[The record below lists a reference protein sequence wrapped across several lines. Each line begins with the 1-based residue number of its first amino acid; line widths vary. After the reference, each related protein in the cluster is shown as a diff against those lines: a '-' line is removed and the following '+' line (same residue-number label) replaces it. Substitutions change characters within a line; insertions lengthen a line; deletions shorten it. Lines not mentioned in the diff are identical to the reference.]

1 MRRANLLAVAA
12 VIMACVRPSAS
23 FCVALRPLAA
33 ASALGGK
40 SQERTTRIV
49 MQQAENSWNFGRFA
63 KTFGF
68 FNGNPLLKLI
78 PFAPSGE
85 PSVKQP
91 DPVVSGNE
99 LVLWNFQGMDKV
111 CIRGVCMHACLL
123 ARTGERRR
131 ARMHSHRAT
140 FTSEGI
146 REHVGPARRR
156 SHGRRQRE
164 VYVCV

>member
-1 MRRANLLAVAA
+1 MAVAA

-111 CIRGVCMHACLL
+111 CIRGVCMHACLRVQTN
-123 ARTGERRR
+123 AD
-131 ARMHSHRAT
+131 
-140 FTSEGI
+140 
-146 REHVGPARRR
+146 GPACILTVR
-156 SHGRRQRE
+156 HLRQRE
-164 VYVCV
+164 FENMWAPLDDVVMGGVSVRYM